1 MGGYLLFFLV
11 VLIALAAFFQA
22 DFMLV
27 VVYLLGGVAIVNL
40 WWSRRSA
47 RNVKVDRDL
56 PERAFYNETIQ
67 VRLTAQNTGRIPVL
81 WMHIRDNL
89 PSELAVA
96 GQVQEVVS
104 LGTKGARSLLYSL
117 DCRQRGYYP
126 IGPASVTI
134 GDFLGLTSPQL
145 LKSKEDHLTVFPKII
160 PLTRIVVPSHSPL
173 GTLRTNQPL
182 FEDPTRVRGK
192 RDYLPGDSLRRI
204 DWKASSVAHRLLV
217 KQFEPSIALESMI
230 FLNLNRQEYQLKDLY
245 RASELAIIA
254 AASIANWLVR
264 ERQAVGL
271 ASNGIDPLAEYGEP
285 PMIAPG
291 RGRGRLVRI
300 LEILARLRSSE
311 TFPFVDLIQREMV
324 GLSWGSTI
332 MVIANLVN
340 NDLFEALFQAR
351 RRGLSP
357 ILLVCGHVDR
367 IVEIE
372 RKAAFFHTPF
382 IHILTEQDFD
392 IWRN

>member
-1 MGGYLLFFLV
+1 MGGYLLLFLV
-11 VLIALAAFFQA
+11 VFIALAAFFQA

-27 VVYLLGGVAIVNL
+27 VVYLLGGAAMVNW

-56 PERAFYNETIQ
+56 PERAFFNETIQ
-67 VRLTAQNTGRIPVL
+67 VCLTARNTSRIPVL

-104 LGTKGARSLLYSL
+104 LGTKGARSLVYLL

-134 GDFLGLTSPQL
+134 GDFLGLTSPQI

-173 GTLRTNQPL
+173 GTLHTNQPL
-182 FEDPTRVRGK
+182 FEDPACVRGK
-192 RDYLPGDSLRRI
+192 RDYLPGDSQRRI

-254 AASIANWLVR
+254 AASIANWVVR
-264 ERQAVGL
+264 ARQAVGL
-271 ASNGIDPLAEYGEP
+271 ASNGIDPLAEDGKP

-300 LEILARLRSSE
+300 LEVLARLRSSE
-311 TFPFVDLIQREMV
+311 TFPFVNLIQREMV

-332 MVIANLVN
+332 MVIANQVDDN
-340 NDLFEALFQAR
+340 LFEALFQAR

-357 ILLVCGHVDR
+357 ILLVCGYVDR

-372 RKAAFFHTPF
+372 RKAAYFHTPF
-382 IHILTEQDFD
+382 VHILSEQDFD

>member
-192 RDYLPGDSLRRI
+192 RDYQPGDSQRRI

-264 ERQAVGL
+264 ERQE
-271 ASNGIDPLAEYGEP
+271 I
-285 PMIAPG
+285 G
-291 RGRGRLVRI
+291 R
-300 LEILARLRSSE
+300 A
-311 TFPFVDLIQREMV
+311 
-324 GLSWGSTI
+324 
-332 MVIANLVN
+332 
-340 NDLFEALFQAR
+340 
-351 RRGLSP
+351 
-357 ILLVCGHVDR
+357 HV
-367 IVEIE
+367 
-372 RKAAFFHTPF
+372 
-382 IHILTEQDFD
+382 
-392 IWRN
+392 